1 MWWYIEIR
9 NLSIKRRKKKLE
21 KRNKEQ
27 TVVDIARFT
36 WCKPWK
42 IRVQPVRPISEG
54 INCRF
59 AGTQRAR
66 FQHFSPENL
75 FIDLCAQTLLLEMYY
90 QPVVCN
96 FMAISDATDLGYIYP
111 PIYPLPLFFLLF
123 LFSPLPL
130 FIRDIRHLFT
140 TGNKFS
146 SLMHSCSRV
155 IYPNVSCNNIVPT
168 AGLQYY

>member
-59 AGTQRAR
+59 AGTHRELVSSIFRQKTCLSIYAR
-66 FQHFSPENL
+66 KL
-75 FIDLCAQTLLLEMYY
+75 LLLEMYY

-111 PIYPLPLFFLLF
+111 PIYPLPFF
-123 LFSPLPL
+123 FSPFPFFPSPPCLYE
-130 FIRDIRHLFT
+130 ISAT
-140 TGNKFS
+140 FS
-146 SLMHSCSRV
+146 PQAISSPRWCIHVRV
-155 IYPNVSCNNIVPT
+155 
-168 AGLQYY
+168 